1 MLVVHVLPPV
11 RRHPPLGAGHAL
23 VDRVLLRRRELRA
36 VVGLLGLVAV
46 EPVLT
51 RLEALDERVSR
62 SRSVRG
68 RVLHGRGVAAA
79 DMPALRAPA
88 QVHPPAARGLA
99 LDAAFPARRHRR
111 VDPGDLAHVS
121 SPPHTARRPAAEP
134 GTACS
139 WARCPAR
146 GPFPRPPA
154 WW

>member
-1 MLVVHVLPPV
+1 MKVASTLYGPAPYDAPSLVVHVLPPV

-23 VDRVLLRRRELRA
+23 VDRVVLRRRELGP

-79 DMPALRAPA
+79 DVPALRAPA

-111 VDPGDLAHVS
+111 IDPGDLAHASFSSVS
-121 SPPHTARRPAAEP
+121 CQLT
-134 GTACS
+134 G
-139 WARCPAR
+139 
-146 GPFPRPPA
+146 
-154 WW
+154 